1 MNTTMVMFEKRAS
14 GDSIEI
20 KSVAVLVQIQGST
33 VQHHY
38 ILLLS
43 LMRSHLLLHVV

>member
-1 MNTTMVMFEKRAS
+1 MNTTMAMFEKRVS
-14 GDSIEI
+14 GDRIRI
-20 KSVAVLVQIQGST
+20 KSVAVLVQIQGSI
-33 VQHHY
+33 VQHQL